1 MRNMTMVIIT
11 ELQTIYDASLALA
24 ANINPR
30 NEHFV
35 FMVFINNFHRN
46 YNLVSCLE
54 ARHISLDM
62 IHG

>member
-1 MRNMTMVIIT
+1 MGN
-11 ELQTIYDASLALA
+11 LLSSLSKTIHASLALA

-35 FMVFINNFHRN
+35 FMVFINNFHGN